1 MSNKLAA
8 GNNSKIQLPE
18 GKARSMMALGVEM
31 LNYPKIDM
39 KDAEQVNQ
47 RICDYLSL
55 CGKYDVRPTMSGL
68 AMALNGHSRQWLS
81 AVVHDKPQ
89 GGAGYEAN
97 LPTEVADSIKSTY
110 QFLNQLWEV
119 SMQEGTINPVVGIFL
134 GKNNFQYQDKTETV
148 ITPNTSLA
156 TSDSATIEAKYK
168 ELPLDTD
175 SD

>member
-1 MSNKLAA
+1 MSNKLAS

-18 GKARSMMALGVEM
+18 GKARTMMQLGVEM

-39 KDAEQVNQ
+39 NDVGQVNQ

-55 CGKYDVRPTMSGL
+55 CGKYDLRPTVSGL

-81 AVVHDKPQ
+81 SVVHDKTI

-97 LPTEVADSIKSTY
+97 LPTEVADLIKSTH
-110 QFLNQLWEV
+110 QFLNQMWEV

-134 GKNNFQYQDKTETV
+134 GKNNFHYVDKTETV
-148 ITPNTSLA
+148 ITPNTNLA
-156 TSDSATIEAKYK
+156 TTDAATIEAKYK
-168 ELPLDTD
+168 ELPMDTD
-175 SD
+175 TD